1 MQRHLTDIQLLLG
14 GFTLVLVMIFAVAAI
29 LDGRWR
35 KPARLRGFR
44 SDLNSD
50 FAACDHGFENREGAN
65 YPQMSYAE
73 STYRESDATAD
84 DRMTFDSKSRT
95 FDGD

>member
-1 MQRHLTDIQLLLG
+1 VKGELVQRHLSDIELLLG
-14 GFTLVLVMIFAVAAI
+14 VFTLALITIFTVAAI

-35 KPARLRGFR
+35 KTARLRAFR
-44 SDLNSD
+44 SDPRSD
-50 FAACDHGFENREGAN
+50 AN

-84 DRMTFDSKSRT
+84 RMTFDSKRT